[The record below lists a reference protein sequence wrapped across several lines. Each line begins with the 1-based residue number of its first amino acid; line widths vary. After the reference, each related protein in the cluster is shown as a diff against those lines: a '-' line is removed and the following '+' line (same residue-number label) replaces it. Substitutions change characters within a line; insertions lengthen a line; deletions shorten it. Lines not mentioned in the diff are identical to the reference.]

1 MKAFARIAIVALAL
15 TSAPMLAQDDSGG
28 SGDME
33 AIVVTGSLRS
43 SSLQGSPV
51 AIGVADRRPI
61 IGLRRPADNV
71 VQVIEITSDSREA
84 KMRRD
89 EVEAMFLVA
98 LDRAKREGFSL
109 VTGEYEVTEVTRENW
124 RNLFP
129 SLGSGSQASA
139 DEEDD
144 EDYDSDDDDDNGRIN
159 PGYNDDGDNAT
170 LRLRVKTKLAGSI
183 ADAQRKIT
191 AFVKAVPTNG
201 RSQMRQSG
209 ALALTIVNPEQY
221 RDEIYRRIAAGVQR
235 AVGPYGA
242 DYGAAITGLDR
253 EIAWAQVSNT
263 EVFLY
268 IPYSFTVSK

>member
-1 MKAFARIAIVALAL
+1 
-15 TSAPMLAQDDSGG
+15 
-28 SGDME
+28 
-33 AIVVTGSLRS
+33 
-43 SSLQGSPV
+43 
-51 AIGVADRRPI
+51 
-61 IGLRRPADNV
+61 
-71 VQVIEITSDSREA
+71 
-84 KMRRD
+84 MRRD
-89 EVEAMFLVA
+89 EVEAMFLAA

-109 VTGEYEVTEVTRENW
+109 VTGEFEVVEVTRENW

-129 SLGSGSQASA
+129 GLGSAASSNDDD

-144 EDYDSDDDDDNGRIN
+144 YDDDDDDNSGRIN
-159 PGYNDDGDNAT
+159 PGYVDDGDNAT

-191 AFVKAVPTNG
+191 TFVKSVPATG

-268 IPYSFTVSK
+268 IPYSFVVGK